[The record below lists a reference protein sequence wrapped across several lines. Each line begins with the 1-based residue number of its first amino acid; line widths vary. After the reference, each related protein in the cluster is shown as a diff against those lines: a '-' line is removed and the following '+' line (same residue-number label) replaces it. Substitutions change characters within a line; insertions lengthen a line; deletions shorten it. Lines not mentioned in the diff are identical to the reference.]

1 MDVRETPGNKTIRL
15 SKERLIVDYNKAGDS
30 DKVNKALD
38 TYPYGKERP
47 PISVEQAKHIANL
60 SLQLT
65 VETAFTPAA

>member
-1 MDVRETPGNKTIRL
+1 MDNRETPGNKTIRL
-15 SKERLIVDYNKAGDS
+15 SKERLIVDYNKAEDS

-47 PISVEQAKHIANL
+47 PISLEQARHVANL